1 MTSTETGFSSARF
14 AITFFP
20 AERGNSSP
28 GGKGSIATKG
38 IVALLAVLLL
48 LGLGVAAQ
56 APPESGWVSL
66 FNEKDLT
73 GWKKNGEEKWV
84 VERGTILC
92 ESAANRYGHLTT
104 EKTYRDFNLRLK
116 LKGEAAG
123 NSGVFFGFFNADQT
137 PDYAYI
143 LIEKWTGKKI
153 LVALLSDEGAYRAVT
168 LRDSFEDEMGL
179 ATQPKADLSY
189 FTTDMDKRQT
199 LHMQHEGIVFLVFE
213 SSASVF
219 VWDQATNTFKQ
230 YSISD

>member
-56 APPESGWVSL
+56 APESGWVSL

-92 ESAANRYGHLTT
+92 ESAANSM
-104 EKTYRDFNLRLK
+104 
-116 LKGEAAG
+116 A
-123 NSGVFFGFFNADQT
+123 
-137 PDYAYI
+137 
-143 LIEKWTGKKI
+143 
-153 LVALLSDEGAYRAVT
+153 T
-168 LRDSFEDEMGL
+168 LRPKRTIAISICAL
-179 ATQPKADLSY
+179 SSRARPPATA
-189 FTTDMDKRQT
+189 
-199 LHMQHEGIVFLVFE
+199 VC
-213 SSASVF
+213 SSTRALPASTR
-219 VWDQATNTFKQ
+219 DTART
-230 YSISD
+230 S